1 MAAFEK
7 TPDQRRALALLG
19 SEARNT
25 LLFGGSRSGKTFILV
40 YSLLVRAIREPGS
53 RHIILRFRANAVR
66 QSVRL
71 DTLPKVI
78 RLAFPGL
85 TFAENAADGYLTLPN
100 GSEIWFGGL
109 DSDERVD
116 KILGKEFATI
126 YFNECSEISYGAV
139 TTALT
144 RLAQRTKLVNRAYFD
159 CNPSGKSHW
168 SYRLFVEKVDPV
180 SRLGLMNPKN
190 YAAMTMNPAG
200 NRANLPPGYLE
211 DTLAALPERQRRRF
225 LDGEFQEDLAGALWN
240 YGMLERC
247 RAGVLPEMS
256 RVVVGVDPA
265 VTSGENSDFT
275 GIVGAGRGVD
285 GTIYIL
291 SDVSHRGT
299 PRGWGERVIGE
310 YRRLGADRV
319 VAEVNNGGELVESL
333 LRTFDAELSFKAVRA
348 AHGKVARAEPVAA
361 LYERGK
367 VLHAGVFPELEEEMC
382 SFLPGANFSP
392 DRLDAMVW
400 AVTELIG
407 SPDGERFVW
416 A

>member
-19 SEARNT
+19 SGARNT

-85 TFAENAADGYLTLPN
+85 TFAENAADGYVTLPN

-180 SRLGLMNPKN
+180 SRLALPNPKN

-200 NRANLPPGYLE
+200 NRVNLPPGYLE
-211 DTLAALPERQRRRF
+211 ETLAALPERQRRRF

-247 RAGVLPEMS
+247 RAGELPELS

-265 VTSGENSDFT
+265 VTSGENADFT
-275 GIVGAGRGVD
+275 GIVGAGG
-285 GTIYIL
+285 GWTATYI
-291 SDVSHRGT
+291 S
-299 PRGWGERVIGE
+299 
-310 YRRLGADRV
+310 
-319 VAEVNNGGELVESL
+319 
-333 LRTFDAELSFKAVRA
+333 
-348 AHGKVARAEPVAA
+348 
-361 LYERGK
+361 
-367 VLHAGVFPELEEEMC
+367 
-382 SFLPGANFSP
+382 
-392 DRLDAMVW
+392 
-400 AVTELIG
+400 
-407 SPDGERFVW
+407 
-416 A
+416 